1 VNPSVRDSELD
12 SLRTQREEGLALLDK
27 ASLRLE
33 AIRIL
38 VAG

>member
-1 VNPSVRDSELD
+1 TPNALDSELD
-12 SLRTQREEGLALLDK
+12 SLPTHREEALALLDK

>member
-1 VNPSVRDSELD
+1 
-12 SLRTQREEGLALLDK
+12 EGLALLDK